1 MRIPKVFNTV
11 ADLRKWNAAQ
21 RKLGN
26 SIGLVPTMGAL
37 HAGHIALLRQ
47 SMSEN
52 QASVTSIFVNPSQF
66 APNEDLT
73 KYPRTMDSDL
83 EKIAKLCEE
92 FPQNELVV
100 FAPSV
105 NEMYPSG
112 ITLHR
117 EKQVGTFVEV
127 LGFSH
132 QLEGSIRPHFFR
144 GVATVV
150 SKLLHAALPDVAYF
164 GQKDMQQCAVVKRM
178 VSDLLFPVK
187 ISLSEIAREPN
198 GLAMSSRNEYLAP
211 EARTRASII
220 YKSLAAAKKDF
231 SEGEKDPAK
240 LMGAMRSILTSE
252 PLITDIEYISLNDP
266 DTLEE
271 LKEARK
277 GSVISLA
284 VGVNDKNGKRMRLI
298 DNIFL

>member
-1 MRIPKVFNTV
+1 
-11 ADLRKWNAAQ
+11 
-21 RKLGN
+21 
-26 SIGLVPTMGAL
+26 MGAL

-83 EKIAKLCEE
+83 EKISKLCEE

-187 ISLSEIAREPN
+187 ISLTEIAREPN

-220 YKSLAAAKKDF
+220 YKSLAAAKKKF

-271 LKEARK
+271 LKEARE

-284 VGVNDKNGKRMRLI
+284 VGINDKNGKRMRLI